1 MGGADG
7 DALDQR
13 RTLTSMNVRT
23 THRLAA
29 VAGPVVVAAL
39 VLGACGGDDSGATT
53 RATVTLAAGETDY
66 QTIAPATTASLAP
79 GEVPA
84 GAEQEYT
91 VQAGDY
97 GIKVAN
103 QFGVSLEDLENA
115 NGWSD
120 ASTEFP
126 GPGTVIKIP
135 AGGTI
140 AAADT
145 PVDTPAAADETG
157 GEEVATVTG
166 GEAGEAIPDPGSNCE
181 AGSHTVAAGDIP
193 LKLVEQYDVTLE
205 ALEAANANNPAYRRF
220 IPGEKIIIPAKEDC

>member
-1 MGGADG
+1 
-7 DALDQR
+7 
-13 RTLTSMNVRT
+13 MNVRT
-23 THRLAA
+23 TYRIAA
-29 VAGPVVVAAL
+29 VVGPLLVAAL
-39 VLGACGGDDSGATT
+39 VLGACGGDDSDAAT

-66 QTIAPATTASLAP
+66 QTIAPVTTTTLAP
-79 GEVPA
+79 SEVSA
-84 GAEQEYT
+84 GAEQDYT

-103 QFGVSLEDLENA
+103 QFGVSLEDLQNI

-120 ASTEFP
+120 ASKEFP

-140 AAADT
+140 EAVGTDA
-145 PVDTPAAADETG
+145 TG
-157 GEEVATVTG
+157 GEEDATTSG

-181 AGSHTVAAGDIP
+181 AGSHTVVAGDIP

-205 ALEAANANNPAYRRF
+205 ALQAANANNPAFGRF
-220 IPGEKIIIPAKEDC
+220 IPGEKIIIPAKDDC

>member
-1 MGGADG
+1 
-7 DALDQR
+7 
-13 RTLTSMNVRT
+13 MNVRT

-29 VAGPVVVAAL
+29 VAAPVMVAAL
-39 VLGACGGDDSGATT
+39 VLGACGGDDSSAAT

-66 QTIAPATTASLAP
+66 QTIAPATTTTTIA
-79 GEVPA
+79 GQVPV

-103 QFGVSLEDLENA
+103 QFGVSLEDLQNV

-120 ASTEFP
+120 ASKEFP

-135 AGGTI
+135 AGGPI
-140 AAADT
+140 AGAD
-145 PVDTPAAADETG
+145 PAAATG
-157 GEEVATVTG
+157 GDEVATVTG

-181 AGSHTVAAGDIP
+181 AGSHTVVSGDIP

-205 ALEAANANNPAYRRF
+205 ALQAANANNPAYGRF
-220 IPGEKIIIPAKEDC
+220 IPGEKIIIPAKDDC

>member
-1 MGGADG
+1 MGDRDG
-7 DALDQR
+7 DALGTR
-13 RTLTSMNVRT
+13 RTLACMNVRT

-39 VLGACGGDDSGATT
+39 VLGACGNDDSSAAT

-66 QTIAPATTASLAP
+66 QTIAPATTTTTVP
-79 GEVPA
+79 GEVAP

-91 VQAGDY
+91 VQPGDY

-103 QFGVSLEDLENA
+103 QFGVSLEDLQSI
-115 NGWSD
+115 NGWAD
-120 ASTEFP
+120 ASKEFP
-126 GPGTVIKIP
+126 GPGAVIIIP
-135 AGGTI
+135 AGGTAAAPDT
-140 AAADT
+140 AAAD
-145 PVDTPAAADETG
+145 
-157 GEEVATVTG
+157 GEEAVTDTG

-181 AGSHTVAAGDIP
+181 AGSHTVVAGDIP

-205 ALEAANANNPAYRRF
+205 ALEAANANNPAYGRF

>member
-1 MGGADG
+1 
-7 DALDQR
+7 
-13 RTLTSMNVRT
+13 MNVRT

-29 VAGPVVVAAL
+29 VAGPAVVAAL
-39 VLGACGGDDSGATT
+39 LLGACGGDDSSSAT

-66 QTIAPATTASLAP
+66 QTIAPATTTTTVP
-79 GEVPA
+79 GEPTA

-103 QFGVSLEDLENA
+103 QFGVSLEDLQNI

-120 ASTEFP
+120 ASKEFP

-135 AGGTI
+135 AG
-140 AAADT
+140 A
-145 PVDTPAAADETG
+145 TPAATEADAPAAG
-157 GEEVATVTG
+157 GEVDPATG
-166 GEAGEAIPDPGSNCE
+166 GEAGEAIPDPGGNCE
-181 AGSHTVAAGDIP
+181 AGSHTVVAGDIP

-205 ALEAANANNPAYRRF
+205 ALNEANANNPAYGRF
-220 IPGEKIIIPAKEDC
+220 IPGDKIVIPAKDDC

>member
-1 MGGADG
+1 
-7 DALDQR
+7 
-13 RTLTSMNVRT
+13 MNVRK

-39 VLGACGGDDSGATT
+39 VLGACGGDDSSAAT

-66 QTIAPATTASLAP
+66 QTIAPATTTTLAP
-79 GEVPA
+79 GEVPV

-103 QFGVSLEDLENA
+103 QFGVSLEDLQNV

-120 ASTEFP
+120 ASKEFP
-126 GPGTVIKIP
+126 GPGAVIKIP
-135 AGGTI
+135 AGGTV

-145 PVDTPAAADETG
+145 DTTIDTSG

-181 AGSHTVAAGDIP
+181 AGSHTVVEGDIP

-205 ALEAANANNPAYRRF
+205 ALQAANANNPAYGRF
-220 IPGEKIIIPAKEDC
+220 IPGEKIIIPAKDDC

>member
-1 MGGADG
+1 M
-7 DALDQR
+7 
-13 RTLTSMNVRT
+13 
-23 THRLAA
+23 HRLVA

-39 VLGACGGDDSGATT
+39 VLGACGGDDSSAAT

-66 QTIAPATTASLAP
+66 QTIAPATTTTTVA

-103 QFGVSLEDLENA
+103 QFGVSLEDLQNV

-120 ASTEFP
+120 ASKEFP

-140 AAADT
+140 AAT
-145 PVDTPAAADETG
+145 ETAAAPDPAG
-157 GEEVATVTG
+157 GEEAGTVSG

-181 AGSHTVAAGDIP
+181 AGSHTVVSGDIP

-205 ALEAANANNPAYRRF
+205 ALQAANANNPAFGRF
-220 IPGEKIIIPAKEDC
+220 IPGEKIIIPAKDDC

>member
-1 MGGADG
+1 
-7 DALDQR
+7 
-13 RTLTSMNVRT
+13 MNVRT
-23 THRLAA
+23 PHRLAA

-39 VLGACGGDDSGATT
+39 VLGACGGDDSSAAT

-66 QTIAPATTASLAP
+66 QTIAPATTTTTVP

-103 QFGVSLEDLENA
+103 QFGVSLEDLENV

-120 ASTEFP
+120 ASREFP
-126 GPGTVIKIP
+126 TPGSVIRIP
-135 AGGTI
+135 AGATT
-140 AAADT
+140 AASVTEVAAD
-145 PVDTPAAADETG
+145 PAG
-157 GEEVATVTG
+157 GEEVAAVPSDGT
-166 GEAGEAIPDPGSNCE
+166 GEAIPDPGSNCE
-181 AGSHTVAAGDIP
+181 AGSHTVVAGDIP

-205 ALEAANANNPAYRRF
+205 ALNAANADNPAYSRI
-220 IPGEKIIIPAKEDC
+220 IPGDKIVIPAKEDC

>member
-1 MGGADG
+1 
-7 DALDQR
+7 
-13 RTLTSMNVRT
+13 MNVRT

-29 VAGPVVVAAL
+29 VAGPLVVAAL
-39 VLGACGGDDSGATT
+39 VLGACGGDDSSAAT

-66 QTIAPATTASLAP
+66 QTIAPATTTTTVA

-103 QFGVSLEDLENA
+103 QFGVSLEDLQNV

-120 ASTEFP
+120 ASKEFP

-140 AAADT
+140 AAT
-145 PVDTPAAADETG
+145 EPAAAG

-181 AGSHTVAAGDIP
+181 AGSHTVVAGDIP

-205 ALEAANANNPAYRRF
+205 ALQAANANNPAFGRF
-220 IPGEKIIIPAKEDC
+220 IPGEKIIIPAKDDC

>member
-1 MGGADG
+1 
-7 DALDQR
+7 
-13 RTLTSMNVRT
+13 MNVRT
-23 THRLAA
+23 TYRIAA
-29 VAGPVVVAAL
+29 VVGPVLVAAL
-39 VLGACGGDDSGATT
+39 VLGACGGDDSDAAT

-66 QTIAPATTASLAP
+66 QTIAPATTTTLVDP
-79 GEVPA
+79 VRCRL

-103 QFGVSLEDLENA
+103 QFGVSLEDLQNV

-120 ASTEFP
+120 ASKEFP

-140 AAADT
+140 EAVGTDA
-145 PVDTPAAADETG
+145 TG
-157 GEEVATVTG
+157 GEEDATTSG

-181 AGSHTVAAGDIP
+181 AGSHTVVAGDIP

-205 ALEAANANNPAYRRF
+205 ALQAANANNPAFGRF
-220 IPGEKIIIPAKEDC
+220 IPGEKIIIPAKDDC

>member
-1 MGGADG
+1 
-7 DALDQR
+7 
-13 RTLTSMNVRT
+13 MNVRT

-29 VAGPVVVAAL
+29 VAGPALVAAL
-39 VLGACGGDDSGATT
+39 VLGACGGDDSSAAT

-66 QTIAPATTASLAP
+66 QTIAPATTTTIVD
-79 GEVPA
+79 GQVPA

-103 QFGVSLEDLENA
+103 QFGVSLEDLQNV

-120 ASTEFP
+120 ASKEFP

-140 AAADT
+140 AGT
-145 PVDTPAAADETG
+145 ETAAAPDASG
-157 GEEVATVTG
+157 GEEVAAVTG

-181 AGSHTVAAGDIP
+181 AGSHTVVAGDIP

-205 ALEAANANNPAYRRF
+205 ALQAANANNPAFGRF
-220 IPGEKIIIPAKEDC
+220 IPGEKIIIPAKDDC

>member
-7 DALDQR
+7 GALDRR

-103 QFGVSLEDLENA
+103 QFGVSLEDLQNV

-120 ASTEFP
+120 ASKEFP
-126 GPGTVIKIP
+126 GPGAVIKIP

-140 AAADT
+140 AAAA
-145 PVDTPAAADETG
+145 TPAAVDETG
-157 GEEVATVTG
+157 GEDVATG
-166 GEAGEAIPDPGSNCE
+166 GEAGEAGEAIPDPGSNCE
-181 AGSHTVAAGDIP
+181 AGSHTVVAGDIP

-205 ALEAANANNPAYRRF
+205 ALQAANANNPAYGRF
-220 IPGEKIIIPAKEDC
+220 IPGEKIIIPAKDDC

>member
-1 MGGADG
+1 
-7 DALDQR
+7 
-13 RTLTSMNVRT
+13 MNVRT

-39 VLGACGGDDSGATT
+39 VLGACGGDDSSAAT

-66 QTIAPATTASLAP
+66 QTIAPATTTTTVA

-103 QFGVSLEDLENA
+103 QFGVSLEDLQNV

-120 ASTEFP
+120 ASKEFP

-140 AAADT
+140 AAT
-145 PVDTPAAADETG
+145 EPAAAG

-181 AGSHTVAAGDIP
+181 AGSHTVVAGDIP

-205 ALEAANANNPAYRRF
+205 ALQAANANNPAFGRF
-220 IPGEKIIIPAKEDC
+220 IPGEKIIIPAKDDC

>member
-1 MGGADG
+1 
-7 DALDQR
+7 
-13 RTLTSMNVRT
+13 MNVRT

-39 VLGACGGDDSGATT
+39 VLGACGGDDSSAAT

-66 QTIAPATTASLAP
+66 QTIAPATTTTTVA

-84 GAEQEYT
+84 GAEQDYT

-103 QFGVSLEDLENA
+103 QFGVSLEDLQNV

-120 ASTEFP
+120 ASKEFP

-140 AAADT
+140 AAAETAAT
-145 PVDTPAAADETG
+145 PDPAAGDE
-157 GEEVATVTG
+157 AATG

-181 AGSHTVAAGDIP
+181 AGSHTVVSGDIP

-205 ALEAANANNPAYRRF
+205 ALQAANANNPAFGRF
-220 IPGEKIIIPAKEDC
+220 IPGEKIIIPAKDDC

>member
-1 MGGADG
+1 
-7 DALDQR
+7 
-13 RTLTSMNVRT
+13 MNVKK

-29 VAGPVVVAAL
+29 VAGPALVAAL
-39 VLGACGGDDSGATT
+39 VLGACGGDDSDAAS

-66 QTIAPATTASLAP
+66 QTIAPATTSTTVP

-103 QFGVSLEDLENA
+103 QFGVSLEDLENV
-115 NGWSD
+115 NGWSN
-120 ASTEFP
+120 ASAEFP
-126 GPGTVIKIP
+126 GPGAVIRIP
-135 AGGTI
+135 AGGTPQT
-140 AAADT
+140 ASAETGA
-145 PVDTPAAADETG
+145 ETG
-157 GEEVATVTG
+157 GEGAAEAVTG

-205 ALEAANANNPAYRRF
+205 ALNEANANNPAYQRF
-220 IPGEKIIIPAKEDC
+220 IPGEKIIIPAKDDCEAE